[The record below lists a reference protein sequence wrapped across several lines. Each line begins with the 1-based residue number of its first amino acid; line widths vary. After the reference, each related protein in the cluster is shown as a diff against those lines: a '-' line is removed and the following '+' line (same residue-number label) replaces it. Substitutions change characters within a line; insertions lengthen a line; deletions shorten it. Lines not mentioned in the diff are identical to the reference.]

1 MNNLISKWP
10 GRLVSLFVPAALVM
24 SFFAPT
30 SALAIKEMSL
40 GGGGT
45 GDSEGDPLDTNDV
58 GGGGGGGGTDVHND
72 ASPTWTVDPLGFS
85 TDRYQI
91 LLVPEVLGGV
101 LIFRIIVVDKSD
113 LGLIDYSMGGYDAP

>member
-24 SFFAPT
+24 SFIAPT

-45 GDSEGDPLDTNDV
+45 GGSEGDPLDTNDAGGS
-58 GGGGGGGGTDVHND
+58 GGGADIHDDAAACGTLDL
-72 ASPTWTVDPLGFS
+72 LGFIS
-85 TDRYQI
+85 DRYQI
-91 LLVPEVLGGV
+91 LLVPEVLGGT
-101 LIFRIIVVDKSD
+101 LIFRIIVVEKSD
-113 LGLIDYSMGGYDAP
+113 LGLIDFRLEESHAP